1 VTTDPVAQ
9 VARWALGAAG
19 PGRFRLGVDG
29 VDGAGKTTFGRAL
42 AAALGVAGRPAT
54 SVPADRFLHPRA
66 VRHARGRH
74 DPLGFYRDSYDD
86 AALVRDLLVPFG
98 PGGDGWYRTAS
109 LDLAT
114 DRPVAPEPVR
124 AADDEVLV
132 LDGLFLQ
139 RPAVRARLD
148 AVVFL
153 DVPFA
158 TTYRR
163 MAERDGCDPDP
174 EHPANR
180 RYRLGQQLYLDEH
193 RPAEVAD
200 LVVTRTGGVRRP
212 QRRGA

>member
-1 VTTDPVAQ
+1 MTTDAVTQ
-9 VARWALGAAG
+9 VAGWVLATAGA
-19 PGRFRLGVDG
+19 GRFRLGVDG

-42 AAALGVAGRPAT
+42 AAALGAAGRPAT
-54 SVPADRFLHPRA
+54 SVPADAFLHPRA

-98 PGGDGWYRTAS
+98 PGGDGWYRTVS
-109 LDLAT
+109 HDLAT
-114 DRPVAPEPVR
+114 DRPLAPEPVQ

-139 RPAVRARLD
+139 RAAVRAQLD

-180 RYRLGQQLYLDEH
+180 RYRQGQQLYLDEH

-200 LVVTRTGGVRRP
+200 LLVTATGTVRAHTRL
-212 QRRGA
+212 A